1 MNRNLIILQLQK
13 RDTEKRIQKLNSN
26 INNENKIVIR
36 KIINKLNNELDN
48 INYELEKIGGIK

>member
-13 RDTEKRIQKLNSN
+13 RDAEKRIQKLNSN
-26 INNENKIVIR
+26 INSENKKAIN
-36 KIINKLNNELDN
+36 KLINKLNNELDN

>member
-26 INNENKIVIR
+26 INSENKIVIR